1 MPQSL
6 APVTVH
12 IVFSTKDRR
21 PLMIKGVREELHAYL
36 GGTGK
41 AIGTPTLRVG
51 GTEDH
56 VHILL
61 TLSRTLTIADTMEGL
76 KTSSSRWMKSKGESL
91 QDFYWQNGH
100 GMFPVSPS
108 NLAQV
113 RDYIANQETHHRKM
127 TFQQEYRL
135 FWTKHGV
142 EFDERYVW
150 D

>member
-12 IVFSTKDRR
+12 IIFSTKDCR
-21 PLMIKGVREELHAYL
+21 PFMAKDVREKLHAYL
-36 GGTGK
+36 VGAGK
-41 AIGTPTLRVG
+41 AIGTPALRVG

-56 VHILL
+56 VHTLL
-61 TLSRTLTIADTMEGL
+61 TLSRTLTIADTMEEI
-76 KTSSSRWMKSKGESL
+76 KKSSSKWMKTKGETLRDS
-91 QDFYWQNGH
+91 YWQNGY
-100 GMFPVSPS
+100 GKFPVSPS

-113 RDYIANQETHHRKM
+113 LNYISNQERHHQKM

-135 FWTKHGV
+135 FLKKHNV

>member
-6 APVTVH
+6 APITVH
-12 IVFSTKDRR
+12 TIFSTKDRR
-21 PLMIKGVREELHAYL
+21 PLVIKGVREELHAYL
-36 GGTGK
+36 AGTAK

-56 VHILL
+56 VHILMM
-61 TLSRTLTIADTMEGL
+61 LSRTLTIADTLEEI
-76 KTSSSRWMKSKGESL
+76 KKSSSKWMKSKGESL
-91 QDFYWQNGH
+91 QDFYWQRGY

-113 RDYIANQETHHRKM
+113 RDYIANQESHHRKM
-127 TFQQEYRL
+127 TFRQEYRL
-135 FWTKHGV
+135 LLTKHNV

>member
-12 IVFSTKDRR
+12 IIFSTKGRR
-21 PLMIKGVREELHAYL
+21 PLIAQGVREELHAYL
-36 GGTGK
+36 AGTGK
-41 AIGTPTLRVG
+41 AIGTPTFIVG

-61 TLSRTLTIADTMEGL
+61 TLSRTLTIADTMEEI
-76 KTSSSRWMKSKGESL
+76 KRSSSKWMKSKGEGL
-91 QDFYWQNGH
+91 RDFYWQNGY

-108 NLAQV
+108 SLAQV
-113 RDYIANQETHHRKM
+113 HDYIGAQESHHRKM

-135 FWTKHGV
+135 FLTKHCV

>member
-12 IVFSTKDRR
+12 IIFSTKDRR
-21 PLMIKGVREELHAYL
+21 PFITKSIREELHAYL
-36 GGTGK
+36 AGTGK
-41 AIGTPTLRVG
+41 AIGTPTLIVG

-56 VHILL
+56 AHILL
-61 TLSRTLTIADTMEGL
+61 ILSRTLTIADTMEEL
-76 KTSSSRWMKSKGESL
+76 KKSSSKWLKSKGEGL
-91 QDFYWQNGH
+91 RDFYWQNGY
-100 GMFPVSPS
+100 GMFPVSAS

-113 RDYIANQETHHRKM
+113 RDYITNQERHHRKM
-127 TFQQEYRL
+127 TFQEEYRL
-135 FWTKHGV
+135 FLAKHGV